1 MIFASVNYLSV
12 VVAAVAAWLF
22 GAVYYGALGKPWVAA
37 QGKTMEQF
45 KSEQAHK
52 SGTVAG
58 MAPFILA
65 FVAALVMA
73 FVLYGILTH
82 MGRFTVRAG
91 LISAA
96 FCWFG
101 FVLTTIA
108 VNNAFSGRS
117 AMLTVIDSGHW
128 LGALL
133 VIGAIIGW
141 WGG

>member
-1 MIFASVNYLSV
+1 
-12 VVAAVAAWLF
+12 
-22 GAVYYGALGKPWVAA
+22 
-37 QGKTMEQF
+37 
-45 KSEQAHK
+45 
-52 SGTVAG
+52 
-58 MAPFILA
+58 
-65 FVAALVMA
+65 MA

-91 LISAA
+91 LISAT
-96 FCWFG
+96 FCWLG

-117 AMLTVIDSGHW
+117 AMLTVIDSAHW